1 MNYEVATHTPFLD
14 NPEDDW
20 WWHRN
25 RHITSLGRSPG
36 VVDIV
41 LGKEPYPDELTY
53 PTYPGIP
60 SGWYLKRFTNESDN
74 EVDMYRKLKKKLEP
88 SVEDQKRRVMERWS
102 ILMGSK
108 PTNQSIGKWLDEW
121 EDVFCHCERLKME
134 EFTGGLATQDFLTVL
149 KEIEPRYAQDRL
161 KVLRKDHSLD
171 VFDEI
176 YAYQRHRESRARKNR
191 KEIFVIVNAQAFPFW
206 PYPRTG
212 ISGYKS
218 LGISEHLASEQA
230 NLHII
235 IAGAGLGGLAA
246 AVSCALSGHTVEVV
260 EQAKELVEV
269 GAGLQITPNASR
281 LFKYWQLPSSIW
293 QAAAEPTALT
303 VHRYTG
309 QILANE
315 PSFHKNIRAKYGAPF
330 IDLHRVDLQQALY
343 ARAKELGVTFH
354 LNERVDSID
363 FDTTTVKTL
372 AGNRYTGD
380 LIIAADGLWSRC
392 RECFLG
398 KKDAPLPT
406 GDLAYRIVLSAD
418 QISDPELRAWVE
430 NPECHF
436 WIGPGAHAVAYSL
449 CNGRMF
455 NIVLLVPDNLPPG
468 VSRQSG
474 SVEEMRKLFEGWDPV
489 LNRFLSYVDSVDK
502 WKLMHHAEMERWVND
517 KSNLVFLGDACHP
530 MLPYLAQGAN
540 SSLED
545 GAVLGRLL
553 GHMKNKS
560 HLPQILRLYESLRK
574 SRGEAIVKETFKQR
588 HDFHMPDGEEQE
600 KRDEVFL
607 SQLGKEI
614 KGAFPSR
621 WTCPEVQPWLYG
633 YDAIKEV
640 ENAVMQHPE
649 LFVRSPVNL

>member
-1 MNYEVATHTPFLD
+1 MDYPKLRPPVTATNGPSLINPLDDWSDWNWYITGLARCLCALADGKATDAAGNEWPRPTPLQLEIYD
-14 NPEDDW
+14 LEWEGYEDDDD
-20 WWHRN
+20 RYQ
-25 RHITSLGRSPG
+25 RKITALGTIWTAIFQTVAREH
-36 VVDIV
+36 
-41 LGKEPYPDELTY
+41 LA
-53 PTYPGIP
+53 
-60 SGWYLKRFTNESDN
+60 RFLEESDFAV
-74 EVDMYRKLKKKLEP
+74 EIYRKLKENLEP
-88 SVEDQKRRVMERWS
+88 SLKDLKSRIQERYRILQRGPEPTCQSME
-102 ILMGSK
+102 
-108 PTNQSIGKWLDEW
+108 KWLHECD
-121 EDVFCHCERLKME
+121 DVLLHCVYEEARL
-134 EFTGGLATQDFLTVL
+134 
-149 KEIEPRYAQDRL
+149 R
-161 KVLRKDHSLD
+161 
-171 VFDEI
+171 
-176 YAYQRHRESRARKNR
+176 
-191 KEIFVIVNAQAFPFW
+191 
-206 PYPRTG
+206 
-212 ISGYKS
+212 
-218 LGISEHLASEQA
+218 
-230 NLHII
+230 II

-246 AVSCALSGHTVEVV
+246 AVSCALSGHTVEVI

-281 LFKYWQLPSSIW
+281 LFKYWQLPNSIW

-315 PSFHKNIRAKYGAPF
+315 PSFHKNIRAKYDAPF

-343 ARAKELGVTFH
+343 ACAKELGIAFH

-363 FDTTTVKTL
+363 FDTTTVRTL
-372 AGNRYTGD
+372 AGNEYTGD

-406 GDLAYRIVLSAD
+406 GDLAYRIVLTAD

-449 CNGRMF
+449 RNGQMF

-502 WKLMHHAEMERWVND
+502 WKLMHHAEMESWVNN

-545 GAVLGRLL
+545 GAVLGQLL
-553 GHMKNKS
+553 GHMKTKS

-588 HDFHMPDGEEQE
+588 HDFHMPNGEEQE

-640 ENAVMQHPE
+640 ESAVTQHPE
-649 LFVRSPVNL
+649 LFAGMSASASANL